1 MTLRKAVLAIA
12 VCSAATIAATP
23 TLAAPM
29 ITAISADLSRSPYT
43 FDYLGSAF
51 TFGFNGDYFGA
62 GPVTVSTATGGEIN
76 TIFGQPTTNF
86 ADGRGGP
93 VTFGPSMQ
101 YATFASP
108 TPIRFSNGGNLIG
121 LRAVTAAGT
130 YYGYA
135 FSTNNLLNSIGFE
148 SVAGAAVAATTAIP
162 SAVPEPASWAMMIMG
177 FGVVGAAMRKRSRV
191 RTSVTFA

>member
-12 VCSAATIAATP
+12 VCSAASSAGTP
-23 TLAAPM
+23 TLAAPV
-29 ITAISADLSRSPYT
+29 ITAISTDLSRSPYT
-43 FDYLGSAF
+43 FNYLGSAF
-51 TFGFNGDYFGA
+51 TFGFNGDYFSG
-62 GPVTVSTATGGEIN
+62 GPLTISTASGGEIN

-93 VTFGPSMQ
+93 VTFGPNMQ
-101 YATFASP
+101 YAAFASP

-121 LRAVTAAGT
+121 LRAVTATGT

-148 SVAGAAVAATTAIP
+148 TVAGAVVTATTAIP
-162 SAVPEPASWAMMIMG
+162 AAVPEPASWAMMIIG
-177 FGVVGAAMRKRSRV
+177 FGLVGAAWRKRSRI